1 MKIGG
6 IGTSNTT
13 RVTRLTEIAGG
24 ISVSSIRAEINTLVC
39 GGTSEGSVGA
49 LKDTLLGVGVHEVAR
64 DTALTVDIT
73 LSISV
78 AA

>member
-1 MKIGG
+1 MEIGG

-13 RVTRLTEIAGG
+13 RVTSLTEIAGG
-24 ISVSSIRAEINTLVC
+24 ISVGSIRAEINTLVC